1 MANTYDRLVNPKF
14 QAFDSNGV
22 PLSGG
27 KLFSYETGTTT
38 KKTTYSTPAGTA
50 NTNPIVLNSRGEAT
64 VCGSGYYT
72 FGLYP
77 ATETADPPT
86 GSAIWTQD
94 NILLSTDVFLTLKD
108 DTTTGAVLTSLGH
121 TALAQVLIANAT
133 VSAYLDDL
141 DFTTL
146 TKALAATST
155 MGAWLTALGISA
167 PIQTFLDDATIQ
179 AARVTLGIT
188 AAYSDLG
195 TTNAYVITPSP
206 AITSYVGGMRFLVM
220 IGVGNTNTGACTL
233 NVNGL
238 GATSIKLA
246 GDVHPAAGQLV
257 AGQLCDFVYD
267 GNFQLL
273 NPVEPHNFATGSYTG
288 DAAATKAVTGV
299 GFRPIHVAIFGA
311 NTMRGYKTDTM
322 GTYAL
327 AAYNTM
333 DYWAV
338 DLIIS
343 LDADGFTVG
352 DGTGTT
358 NAFNANG
365 NVYHYVCKK

>member
-1 MANTYDRLVNPKF
+1 
-14 QAFDSNGV
+14 
-22 PLSGG
+22 
-27 KLFSYETGTTT
+27 
-38 KKTTYSTPAGTA
+38 
-50 NTNPIVLNSRGEAT
+50 
-64 VCGSGYYT
+64 
-72 FGLYP
+72 
-77 ATETADPPT
+77 
-86 GSAIWTQD
+86 
-94 NILLSTDVFLTLKD
+94 
-108 DTTTGAVLTSLGH
+108 
-121 TALAQVLIANAT
+121 
-133 VSAYLDDL
+133 
-141 DFTTL
+141 
-146 TKALAATST
+146 
-155 MGAWLTALGISA
+155 
-167 PIQTFLDDATIQ
+167 
-179 AARVTLGIT
+179 
-188 AAYSDLG
+188 
-195 TTNAYVITPSP
+195 
-206 AITSYVGGMRFLVM
+206 M
-220 IGVGNTNTGACTL
+220 IGVGNTNTGPCTL

-246 GDVHPAAGQLV
+246 GDAHPAAGQLV
-257 AGQLCDFVYD
+257 AGQYCDFAYD